1 MTQTELTYL
10 FNHPSQISENH
21 LDEIDEIL
29 TAFPYFQ
36 APRVIQLKGFKN
48 TDSFKYNDA
57 LKRTAAHTVDRHVLF
72 NFITNFNSDKNR
84 PSEVIL
90 EQIEVIDPETVEAEF
105 FSERKEEKEPS
116 KTTKTEIVE
125 QPVVTLVKKTPEEV
139 LELGKPIQFQKH
151 EPHSFNEWMQLISKK
166 PIKRTPTPKIE
177 VVAPQKEVIVEAT
190 EEVET
195 PVVETPVAET
205 PVVET
210 PVQEQETPS
219 KKMGQLNLIDKFIET
234 NPKIQ
239 PIKKTTEIK
248 DISKDSS
255 EQNDSLMTETLAKVY
270 IEQKKYDNAIQA
282 YRILSL
288 KYPEKSV
295 FFADRIK
302 AIKILQRNKS

>member
-1 MTQTELTYL
+1 MTQSELTYL

-21 LDEIDEIL
+21 LEEIEEIL

-72 NFITNFNSDKNR
+72 NFITNFNSDKDR

-105 FSERKEEKEPS
+105 ISE
-116 KTTKTEIVE
+116 KTEAPKNTE
-125 QPVVTLVKKTPEEV
+125 TKPVQKTPEEV

-166 PIKRTPTPKIE
+166 PIKRTPSPKIE
-177 VVAPQKEVIVEAT
+177 VTSTKKEAEIPVKNETIEET
-190 EEVET
+190 ES
-195 PVVETPVAET
+195 PI
-205 PVVET
+205 
-210 PVQEQETPS
+210 
-219 KKMGQLNLIDKFIET
+219 KKTGRLDLIDKFIEA

-239 PIKKTTEIK
+239 PVKKTAEIK
-248 DISKDSS
+248 DISKGSS

-270 IEQKKYDNAIQA
+270 VEQKKYDNAMQA